1 MFTRKYAP
9 PSSFPLSSAMR
20 GMLRCPRRP
29 AEHFTIVWRDK
40 GHAEM
45 SEACRVRGVRSAL
58 RPRCPKCVTSEVSE
72 ACRIRG
78 VWGVPRSRC
87 ATSEVCHVRGVPRP
101 RCATPE
107 VCHVR
112 GVPRPRCAT
121 PEVCHVRGV
130 PRPRCATSEVCHVRG
145 MPHPGCPR
153 CVTSSVSEAWRVLGL
168 PLMWA
173 RGRGAPRH
181 TSDNSAT
188 PRTLHTSEPSATP
201 PEGVTTHLDLAHT
214 THIRHLAHTTHIRRL
229 GHPPRSHLGHLGHTS
244 VRTHLGSS
252 RAPLEKYDCQCH

>member
-107 VCHVR
+107 VCH
-112 GVPRPRCAT
+112 A
-121 PEVCHVRGV
+121 RGV

-145 MPHPGCPR
+145 APRPR
-153 CVTSSVSEAWRVLGL
+153 CAASGMSEVCHVQCVRG
-168 PLMWA
+168 MA
-173 RGRGAPRH
+173 RPRFTLDVGEGAR
-181 TSDNSAT
+181 SA
-188 PRTLHTSEPSATP
+188 
-201 PEGVTTHLDLAHT
+201 TTHLGQLSHSSNTAHIGT
-214 THIRHLAHTTHIRRL
+214 
-229 GHPPRSHLGHLGHTS
+229 LGHT
-244 VRTHLGSS
+244 
-252 RAPLEKYDCQCH
+252 P